1 MLILKSI
8 AVKERNKG
16 KQRSTREREMFDEEK
31 SEYYYSIESDTSTNI
46 YKGNQIR
53 KERNYPN

>member
-1 MLILKSI
+1 MKSI

-16 KQRSTREREMFDEEK
+16 NREAREREIFDEEK
-31 SEYYYSIESDTSTNI
+31 SKYYYSIESDTSTNL

-53 KERNYPN
+53 KEWNYPN